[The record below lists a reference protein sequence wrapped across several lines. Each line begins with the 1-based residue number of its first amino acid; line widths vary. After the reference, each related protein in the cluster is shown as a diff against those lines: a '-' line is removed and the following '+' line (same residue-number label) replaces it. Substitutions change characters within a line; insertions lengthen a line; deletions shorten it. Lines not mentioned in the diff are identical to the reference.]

1 MTYEIN
7 ENEILVRIPVSNN
20 KQKIK
25 EILDFLLYE
34 TITTRDEVSQ
44 DTADKIAGEIKK
56 GRFNRL
62 NSSK

>member
-34 TITTRDEVSQ
+34 TITTRVEVSQ

>member
-34 TITTRDEVSQ
+34 TITTRVEVSQ
-44 DTADKIAGEIKK
+44 DTADKIAGGIKK